1 MSKRHLLIVCILI
14 MTAMS
19 STASAGFVSVK
30 GNTLF
35 LDGKPYYFIG
45 ANYWYGSLL
54 GVEKDKQKGIRR
66 LRRELDFLKA
76 NGVDNLRLMAGA
88 ESSGLLNGV
97 IRVGPPLQPE
107 AGRFDER
114 VAEGLDLV
122 LHEMSKRSMKAVIFF
137 SNNWEWSGG
146 FQQYLIW
153 SGYRPAVFREKRPT
167 WDELRDIVAEFYSCS
182 ACNEYYRKQVDF
194 ILSRTNKFNGKGY
207 LDDPTIMAW
216 EMANEPRPMR
226 PAANHAYRRWMSETA
241 AYIKKRDPNHLVT
254 TGHEGWI
261 GTQDVELYQNI
272 HDDRNIDYLTIHIW
286 PKNWGWYSVG
296 KMADEIDKVIATSDK
311 YIDENA
317 VVAARLRKPLVIEE
331 FGLPR
336 DGTGFDPSSSTRLRD
351 RFFKSILSS
360 IGDSGGGKHRVAGA
374 NFWAFAGFVKP
385 RKGQVFWKPGDP
397 YIGDPPMEEQGLN
410 SVFASDVSTW
420 RIIREAKRLLG
431 RQH

>member
-1 MSKRHLLIVCILI
+1 
-14 MTAMS
+14 
-19 STASAGFVSVK
+19 
-30 GNTLF
+30 
-35 LDGKPYYFIG
+35 
-45 ANYWYGSLL
+45 
-54 GVEKDKQKGIRR
+54 
-66 LRRELDFLKA
+66 
-76 NGVDNLRLMAGA
+76 
-88 ESSGLLNGV
+88 
-97 IRVGPPLQPE
+97 
-107 AGRFDER
+107 
-114 VAEGLDLV
+114 
-122 LHEMSKRSMKAVIFF
+122 
-137 SNNWEWSGG
+137 
-146 FQQYLIW
+146 
-153 SGYRPAVFREKRPT
+153 
-167 WDELRDIVAEFYSCS
+167 
-182 ACNEYYRKQVDF
+182 
-194 ILSRTNKFNGKGY
+194 
-207 LDDPTIMAW
+207 
-216 EMANEPRPMR
+216 
-226 PAANHAYRRWMSETA
+226 MSETA

-360 IGDSGGGKHRVAGA
+360 IGDSGGGKNRVAGA

-385 RKGQVFWKPGDP
+385 RKEQVFWKPGDP

-420 RIIREAKRLLG
+420 RIIREAKRLRG